1 MTDKATI
8 EWQIAYLNE
17 VEKQVRA
24 AKAEGLTLEEVQQK
38 VTMDAYQGY
47 ALFPWVH
54 PGLNIPA
61 AYAEN

>member
-1 MTDKATI
+1 M
-8 EWQIAYLNE
+8 
-17 VEKQVRA
+17 RA
-24 AKAEGLTLEEVQQK
+24 AKAEGLTTLEEVQQK

-54 PGLNIPA
+54 PGLNIPV